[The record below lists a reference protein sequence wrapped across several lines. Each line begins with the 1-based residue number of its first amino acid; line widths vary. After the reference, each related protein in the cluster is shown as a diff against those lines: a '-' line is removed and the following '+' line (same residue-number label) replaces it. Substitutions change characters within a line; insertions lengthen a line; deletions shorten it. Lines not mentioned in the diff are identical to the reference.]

1 VTEFLAEYGLFLAKV
16 VTVVAAL
23 GVLIALMAAA
33 QRKGG
38 DGPGLKVD
46 NLNDRYRRIA
56 ARVRKAVLSKEEFKT
71 WRKAQK
77 AAAKS
82 EARAASDRPRTF
94 VIDFRGDLRA
104 SAVTG
109 LREEVTAVL
118 STAREGDEVLV
129 RLENFGG
136 LVHEHGLG
144 ASQLLRLRER
154 DIPLTVA
161 VDKAAASGGYMMA
174 CVANRIVAAPFA
186 VIGSIG
192 VLAQIPNVHRY
203 LDERGVSVEQ
213 IKAGRY
219 KRTVTMFGENTE
231 ADRTKLREELEDVH
245 GLFKG
250 LIAHWRPGLDIEAVA
265 TGEHWY
271 GQQAREL
278 GLVDEL
284 GTSDDL
290 LLARSETRNLF
301 QVSWQGKKTLAER
314 LTTLADSSSRGAADA
329 LWARLAERRHSG

>member
-1 VTEFLAEYGLFLAKV
+1 MTEFLGEYGLFLAKV
-16 VTVVAAL
+16 VTVVVAL
-23 GVLIALMAAA
+23 GLLIALAAA
-33 QRKGG
+33 SQRKGS

-46 NLNDRYRRIA
+46 NLNDRYRRMA
-56 ARVRKAVLSKEEFKT
+56 GQLRKATLPKDAFKT

-77 AAAKS
+77 AEAKT
-82 EARAASDRPRTF
+82 RAAAERPRTF

-104 SAVTG
+104 SAAAA
-109 LREEVTAVL
+109 LREEVTAVI
-118 STAREGDEVLV
+118 SAAGKDDEVVV

-136 LVHEHGLG
+136 LVHEHGLA
-144 ASQLLRLRER
+144 ASQLLRLRDR
-154 DIPLTVA
+154 GIPLTVV

-192 VLAQIPNVHRY
+192 VLAQIPNLHRY

-231 ADRTKLREELEDVH
+231 ADRVKLREELEDVH

-250 LIAHWRPGLDIEAVA
+250 LISAWRPGLDIEAVA

-271 GQQAREL
+271 GERALEL

-290 LLARSETRNLF
+290 LLARSDARDLY
-301 QVSWQGKKTLAER
+301 QVNWQGKKKLAER
-314 LTTLADSSSRGAADA
+314 LTMLADSGSRGFADA

>member
-1 VTEFLAEYGLFLAKV
+1 MTEFLGEYGLFLAKV
-16 VTVVAAL
+16 VTVVVAL
-23 GVLIALMAAA
+23 GLLIAIAAA
-33 QRKGG
+33 SQRKGS

-46 NLNDRYRRIA
+46 NLNDRFRRTA
-56 ARVRKAVLSKEEFKT
+56 GQLRKGILPKDAFKS

-77 AAAKS
+77 TEAKT
-82 EARAASDRPRTF
+82 RAAEERPRTF

-104 SAVTG
+104 SAVAG
-109 LREEVTAVL
+109 LREEVTAVI
-118 STAREGDEVLV
+118 SAAREDDEVVV

-136 LVHEHGLG
+136 LVHEHGLA
-144 ASQLLRLRER
+144 ASQLLRLRNR
-154 DIPLTVA
+154 GIPLTVA

-192 VLAQIPNVHRY
+192 VLAQIPNLHRY

-219 KRTVTMFGENTE
+219 KRTVTMFGENTD
-231 ADRTKLREELEDVH
+231 ADRAKLRDELEDVH

-250 LIAHWRPGLDIEAVA
+250 LISAWRPGLDIEAVA

-271 GQQAREL
+271 GERALEL

-290 LLARSETRNLF
+290 LLARSETRELY
-301 QVSWQGKKTLAER
+301 QVNWQGRKKLAER
-314 LTTLADSSSRGAADA
+314 LTMLADSGSRGVADA

>member
-1 VTEFLAEYGLFLAKV
+1 MTEFLGEYGLFLAKV

-23 GVLIALMAAA
+23 GVLVALVAASR
-33 QRKGG
+33 RKGS

-46 NLNDRYRRIA
+46 NLNDRYRRMA
-56 ARVRKAVLSKEEFKT
+56 GKVRKAILPKEAFKT
-71 WRKAQK
+71 WRKEEK
-77 AAAKS
+77 AAAK
-82 EARAASDRPRTF
+82 ARAAEDRPRTF

-104 SAVTG
+104 SAVAG

-144 ASQLLRLRER
+144 ASQLLRLREQG
-154 DIPLTVA
+154 IPLTVA

-203 LDERGVSVEQ
+203 LDERGVNVEQ

-231 ADRTKLREELEDVH
+231 ADRAKLREELEDVH

-250 LIAHWRPGLDIEAVA
+250 LIAHWRPGLDLDAVA

-271 GQQAREL
+271 GERALEL

-290 LLARSETRNLF
+290 LLARSEARNLF
-301 QVSWQGKKTLAER
+301 QVSWQGRKTLAER
-314 LTTLADSSSRGAADA
+314 LTTLADSGSRGFADA
-329 LWARLAERRHSG
+329 LWARLSERRHSG